1 MAKKK
6 GAFLAKLIETERDLL
21 HWKPEALQIQ
31 DTPYSRVLNHW

>member
-21 HWKPEALQIQ
+21 HWNLEHSKYRIPRIPAF
-31 DTPYSRVLNHW
+31 